1 MGPPGV
7 ERSMSLPEDNA
18 DLLAGAPLS
27 RAVQL
32 VGRLTWLYGIYTAVI
47 VLLLALGASP
57 VGGALRMVGLAREM
71 VKGGLGVTALL
82 AVLVPLIG
90 LCAAGLL
97 THSRLWRRRT
107 EAALAAGEIDRS
119 PPSLLAIVWRRGP
132 GFLARQGQA
141 ILLPL
146 GLAVMSLAAWLLWP
160 STHAPAPVA
169 NDVNLI
175 AALIIGLAFPSLIA
189 ERMMNGF
196 PAAQMPEAPGLRRV
210 LLITTVILGAAGVAE
225 IGRGI
230 GFGWTVWA
238 QRALCGASLLI
249 AAEMA
254 VRALARLFLPAPPAE
269 TATAATDSLIA
280 TLLTAGPRS
289 PGNLIRTHLGLDFAR
304 SWALQFLVAA
314 AAPALTATLL
324 VCWGLSGVK
333 LLAADQRGVYERFG
347 APVAVLKPGFHLLLP
362 WPLGQ
367 LRPVEYGTIHTIAAG
382 VDKGG
387 EAFDTTERA
396 VKVSAESTQTAS
408 LNRLWE
414 TSHATEAEYLVGS
427 VGGQGQ
433 QNFQMVNT
441 EILVLYRTGM
451 TDQAA
456 RQSVYGSADQAAVVQ
471 QEADRLALLYFSSH
485 TLDAVLGAQRET
497 LQDTLRAQLAS
508 KVDADHIGVEIVA
521 VLINEVHP
529 PSGAAPAYQHVQ
541 SAEIDANA
549 SAFSARARAVRA
561 AGQAQQE
568 SHHAQTDAEAVSVEK
583 MQSATA
589 DAYQFTAD
597 RKAYQASSGAF
608 LLERR
613 AQMVEGLANRRMM
626 IIDHRLSPAQI
637 PLIDTRGAAAVSGSG
652 VPSAG
657 PGRPYVPDRAPAT
670 AGEGPSPAST
680 SEQAAADND

>member
-1 MGPPGV
+1 
-7 ERSMSLPEDNA
+7 MSSSEDNA

-47 VLLLALGASP
+47 GFLLLAGSAPLRGS
-57 VGGALRMVGLAREM
+57 LRMVGLAREM
-71 VKGGLGVTALL
+71 VKGGLGVTSLL
-82 AVLVPLIG
+82 AVLVPLIA

-107 EAALAAGEIDRS
+107 EAALAAGEIDHA
-119 PPSLLAIVWRRGP
+119 PPTLLAIVWKRGP

-146 GLAVMSLAAWLLWP
+146 GLAIMALVSWLIWP
-160 STHAPAPVA
+160 STHAAAPVA

-175 AALIIGLAFPSLIA
+175 AALIIGLSFPSLIA

-196 PAAQMPEAPGLRRV
+196 PAAQMPEAPGLRRI
-210 LLITTVILGAAGVAE
+210 LLITTVALALAGLAE

-230 GFGWTVWA
+230 GFTWTVWV
-238 QRALCGASLLI
+238 QRALSVVSLLV

-269 TATAATDSLIA
+269 TATAATDSFIA

-304 SWALQFLVAA
+304 SWALQFLAA
-314 AAPALTATLL
+314 AALPALTATLL

-347 APVAVLKPGFHLLLP
+347 APVAVLQPGFHLLLP

-367 LRPVEYGTIHTIAAG
+367 LRPVEYGTIHTIATG
-382 VDKGG
+382 VEKGA
-387 EAFDTTERA
+387 EAFDATERA
-396 VKVSAESTQTAS
+396 VKVGAESTQTAS

-414 TSHATEAEYLVGS
+414 TTHATEAEYLVAS
-427 VGGQGQ
+427 AAEGQ

-451 TDQAA
+451 TNVAAMQA
-456 RQSVYGSADQAAVVQ
+456 VYGSADQATIVQ
-471 QEADRLALLYFSSH
+471 EEADRLALLYFSSH
-485 TLDAVLGAQRET
+485 TLDAVLGAERET
-497 LQDTLRAQLAS
+497 LQDTLRAELAS
-508 KVDADHIGVEIVA
+508 KVNADKIGVEIVA

-529 PSGAAPAYQHVQ
+529 PAGAAGAYHHVQ
-541 SAEIDANA
+541 SAEIDAHT
-549 SAFSARARAVRA
+549 SAFHAQARAVRA

-568 SHHAQTDAEAVSVEK
+568 SHHAATNAEAMAVEK
-583 MQSATA
+583 MQGATA

-597 RKAYQASSGAF
+597 RKAYQASPGAF

-613 AQMVEGLANRRMM
+613 ARMVEGLSNRRMM
-626 IIDHRLSPAQI
+626 ILDHGLSPSQI
-637 PLIDTRGAAAVSGSG
+637 PLIDTRGAAAVSGGG
-652 VPSAG
+652 VPAG
-657 PGRPYVPDRAPAT
+657 AGRPYVPDRPPAT
-670 AGEGPSPAST
+670 SSEGGSPAST
-680 SEQAAADND
+680 SEQAGAEND